1 MSDHSEDDLND
12 VSGAPSEMLMLTDE
26 QIASMVITANPEEV
40 VANKADDA
48 AGNDQVADEV
58 IQQQQQDDDEQEF
71 DETDEERA
79 EREAQE
85 AEEAERVAQEAAD
98 TEAAGK
104 GGEAASDAAN
114 TAKADV
120 GEKGAQAEGEA
131 AAAVSTEID
140 YKAEYEKLTGTFKA
154 NGKDMQVGNVDEALT
169 MMKMGANYVK
179 KMTALK
185 PSLKVLKM
193 LETNGL
199 LDENRLNF
207 LIDIHKN
214 DPAAINKLIA
224 DNKIDP
230 LDLSSDKAA
239 EYKPGNHS
247 ISDSEMALD
256 EVINELHGS
265 EHLPRTLELVSRV
278 WDKASKDMVIDQP
291 QIMKVIEG
299 HMSNGIYDII
309 SARVE
314 RDRILGRFNNVSDLE
329 AYRQV
334 GDAIHKAGGFAHLD
348 TAAKAENQVQSK
360 PAVGTVIKPKAKV
373 DETKLNE
380 QRRAAGVTKAGGQG
394 KTAYAP
400 EFNPLSLSPED
411 FDKIAP

>member
-1 MSDHSEDDLND
+1 MSDHSEDDLID
-12 VSGAPSEMLMLTDE
+12 VSGTPSDILSLSDD
-26 QIASMVITANPEEV
+26 QIANMVITANPETV
-40 VANKADDA
+40 VADKADEA
-48 AGNDQVADEV
+48 AGNEQVAAEV
-58 IQQQQQDDDEQEF
+58 VNQDDEQEF

-85 AEEAERVAQEAAD
+85 AEEAERVQAEADAKAKEAGNDGEAIVDAEAAANGK
-98 TEAAGK
+98 AAVVD
-104 GGEAASDAAN
+104 AS
-114 TAKADV
+114 AK
-120 GEKGAQAEGEA
+120 AEGEA
-131 AAAVSTEID
+131 AQAESTAID

-199 LDENRLNF
+199 LNEDRLNF

-224 DNKIDP
+224 DSKIDP

-256 EVINELHGS
+256 EVINELQGS

-278 WDKASKDMVIDQP
+278 WDKTSKDMIVDQP

-299 HMSNGIYDII
+299 HMANGIYDII
-309 SARVE
+309 ATRVE
-314 RDRILGRFNNVSDLE
+314 RDRILGRLNNVSDLE

-334 GDAIHKAGGFAHLD
+334 GDAINAEGGFAQLNP
-348 TAAKAENQVQSK
+348 AAKPANQVQSK
-360 PAVGTVIKPKAKV
+360 PAAGTVIKPKAKV

-394 KTAYAP
+394 KTVYAAD
-400 EFNPLSLSPED
+400 FNPLALSDED
-411 FDKIAP
+411 FNKIAP